1 MKTERRTV
9 VKKLLAFTAGITGL
23 GLVAKAA
30 EVRSEKE
37 AGNITNVDNVPL
49 YSGHVK
55 HGNMVYIAGKGAHT
69 PDMAR
74 LYPYDIQ
81 THTEH
86 VLKEI
91 ERELKLAGSS
101 MDKVLKVTVF
111 IDDIANY
118 KPMNDIYIGRFGNK
132 PPVRTCSA
140 VAKGG
145 IPRESLLAMDC
156 IAYI

>member
-1 MKTERRTV
+1 MKTERRTA
-9 VKKLLAFTAGITGL
+9 VKKLLTLTAGITGL
-23 GLVAKAA
+23 GLVAKAG
-30 EVRSEKE
+30 EVLPEKE
-37 AGNITNVDNVPL
+37 TGNITNLENVPL

-55 HGNMVYIAGKGAHT
+55 HGNLVYIAGKGAHT
-69 PDMAR
+69 PEGAR
-74 LYPYDIQ
+74 LYPYDIK
-81 THTEH
+81 THTEF

-101 MDKVLKVTVF
+101 MEKVLKVTVF
-111 IDDIANY
+111 LDDIANY

-156 IAYI
+156 IAFI